1 MIHEFRTY
9 DLKPRSVPEFLEKTG
24 AMMPGRLK
32 YTPLGG
38 FFHTEVGP
46 LNQVVHIWPYDDM
59 NHRAEIRAKAIAD
72 GAWPPDNAG
81 IILNMQSDIYYPA
94 PFMEPLGPRKIGPL
108 FELRI
113 YTYASG
119 DVPKVMAAWGDA
131 IEERVKFSPLV
142 GAWYSDIGGLNR
154 WAHMWAYES
163 FEHRM
168 SVREETRA
176 KGVWPP
182 NSPVSPLSQ
191 ENKLMWAADFSPIQ

>member
-1 MIHEFRTY
+1 MIHEIRTY

-24 AMMPGRLK
+24 AMLPGRLK

-59 NHRAEIRAKAIAD
+59 NHRAETRAKVIED
-72 GAWPPDNAG
+72 GVWPPDNAG
-81 IILNMQSDIYYPA
+81 IILNMQSEIYYPA

-119 DVPKVMAAWGDA
+119 DVPKVVAAWGDA

-168 SVREETRA
+168 AVREETRA

-182 NSPVSPLSQ
+182 KSSVSPLQQ
-191 ENKLMWAADFSPIQ
+191 ENKLLWAADFSPIH

>member
-1 MIHEFRTY
+1 MIHEIRTY

-24 AMMPGRLK
+24 AMLPGRLK

-59 NHRAEIRAKAIAD
+59 NHRAETRAKVIED
-72 GAWPPDNAG
+72 GVWPPDNAG
-81 IILNMQSDIYYPA
+81 IILNMQSEIYYPA

-119 DVPKVMAAWGDA
+119 DVPKVVAAWGDA

-142 GAWYSDIGGLNR
+142 QAVPLWL
-154 WAHMWAYES
+154 E
-163 FEHRM
+163 
-168 SVREETRA
+168 
-176 KGVWPP
+176 
-182 NSPVSPLSQ
+182 NS
-191 ENKLMWAADFSPIQ
+191 M

>member
-1 MIHEFRTY
+1 E
-9 DLKPRSVPEFLEKTG
+9 
-24 AMMPGRLK
+24 
-32 YTPLGG
+32 
-38 FFHTEVGP
+38 
-46 LNQVVHIWPYDDM
+46 
-59 NHRAEIRAKAIAD
+59 
-72 GAWPPDNAG
+72 
-81 IILNMQSDIYYPA
+81 IYYPA
-94 PFMEPLGPRKIGPL
+94 PFMGPLGPRKIGPL

-142 GAWYSDIGGLNR
+142 GAWYSDIGGLNK

-182 NSPVSPLSQ
+182 SSPVSPLKQ
-191 ENKLMWAADFSPIQ
+191 ENKLLWAADFSPIQ